1 MKLIYIYILLLLLV
15 YSVSFSQLRSSGM
28 KILVKDKVTG
38 IPLINDTI
46 TVATNDIVR
55 DVLMSD
61 NEGYMYLL
69 KPPGKYS
76 VEVGHK
82 GYKST
87 IYRGINISEGSTV
100 YVILE
105 LSLKDPPTKN
115 KKKKKGGVRLKM
127 IKQ

>member
-1 MKLIYIYILLLLLV
+1 
-15 YSVSFSQLRSSGM
+15 M

>member
-46 TVATNDIVR
+46 TVATNDTVR